1 MKKQTE
7 KRSKI
12 VIYKVNSDCHSRLQG
27 SCVKWFRYQ
36 YSEYKDLL
44 FAIPNGL
51 PIFDKEL
58 RVKIYNRL
66 NKEGLKA
73 GVPDLFLALPR
84 GIYHGVFIEIKYD
97 SDRLRKVQADMIRE
111 LESENYKCIIV
122 RSLEEFI
129 EEINSYMR
137 IK

>member
-84 GIYHGVFIEIKYD
+84 GIYHGAFIEIKYD

-122 RSLEEFI
+122 RSLDEFI
-129 EEINSYMR
+129 EQINEYMR

>member
-1 MKKQTE
+1 MKKQIE
-7 KRSKI
+7 KRKKI
-12 VIYKVNSDCHSRLQG
+12 VIYKVNSDGHSRLQ
-27 SCVKWFRYQ
+27 SACVKWFRYQ

-66 NKEGLKA
+66 NREGLKA

-84 GIYHGVFIEIKYD
+84 GIYHGAFIEIKYD

-122 RSLEEFI
+122 RSLDEFI
-129 EEINSYMR
+129 EQINEYMR

>member
-7 KRSKI
+7 KRSK
-12 VIYKVNSDCHSRLQG
+12 VFIYTVNLDGHSRLQAG
-27 SCVKWFRYQ
+27 CVKWFRYQ
-36 YSEYKDLL
+36 YSEYKNLL

-84 GIYHGVFIEIKYD
+84 GIYHGAFIEIKYGD
-97 SDRLRKVQADMIRE
+97 DRLRKNQFDMIQ
-111 LESENYKCIIV
+111 LLTAQGYKCIVINN
-122 RSLEEFI
+122 LNDFI
-129 EEINSYMR
+129 DEINSYLSL
-137 IK
+137 K

>member
-7 KRSKI
+7 KRSKV
-12 VIYKVNSDCHSRLQG
+12 VIYKVNSDGHSRLQAG
-27 SCVKWFRYQ
+27 CVKWFRYQ

-51 PIFDKEL
+51 PIYDNKL
-58 RVKIYNRL
+58 RVQIYNRL
-66 NKEGLKA
+66 KKEGLQP
-73 GVPDLFLALPR
+73 GVPDLFLAV
-84 GIYHGVFIEIKYD
+84 GNSIYNGLFIEVK
-97 SDRLRKVQADMIRE
+97 SKTDRLRKTQADMIRE

-122 RSLEEFI
+122 RSLDEFI
-129 EEINSYMR
+129 DEINEYMR

>member
-7 KRSKI
+7 KRSKV
-12 VIYKVNSDCHSRLQG
+12 VIYKVNSDGHSRLQAG
-27 SCVKWFRYQ
+27 CVKWFRYQ

-73 GVPDLFLALPR
+73 GVPDLFLAVPKS
-84 GIYHGVFIEIKYD
+84 IYHGLFIEIK
-97 SDRLRKVQADMIRE
+97 SGEDRLRKNQFDMIQ
-111 LESENYKCIIV
+111 LLTAQGYKCIVINN
-122 RSLEEFI
+122 LNDFI
-129 EEINSYMR
+129 NEINSYLS
-137 IK
+137 KK

>member
-12 VIYKVNSDCHSRLQG
+12 VIYKVNSDGHSRLQ
-27 SCVKWFRYQ
+27 SACVKWFRYQ
-36 YSEYKDLL
+36 YSEYKDPL

-66 NKEGLKA
+66 NREGLKA

-84 GIYHGVFIEIKYD
+84 GIYHGAFIEIKYD
-97 SDRLRKVQADMIRE
+97 SDGLRKMQADMIRA
-111 LESENYKCIIV
+111 LEQQNYKCVVV
-122 RSLEEFI
+122 RSVDEFI
-129 EEINSYMR
+129 EIIDEYLR

>member
-7 KRSKI
+7 KRSKV
-12 VIYKVNSDCHSRLQG
+12 VIYKVNSDGHSRLQAG
-27 SCVKWFRYQ
+27 CVKWFRYQ

-66 NKEGLKA
+66 NREGLKA

-84 GIYHGVFIEIKYD
+84 GIYHGAFIEIKYD
-97 SDRLRKVQADMIRE
+97 SDGLRKKQVDMICA
-111 LESENYKCIIV
+111 LEQQNYKCVVV
-122 RSLEEFI
+122 RSLDEFI
-129 EEINSYMR
+129 EQINEYMR

>member
-27 SCVKWFRYQ
+27 SCVRWFRYQ

-66 NKEGLKA
+66 NREGLKA

-84 GIYHGVFIEIKYD
+84 GIYHGAFIEIKYD
-97 SDRLRKVQADMIRE
+97 SDRLRKTQADMIRE

-122 RSLEEFI
+122 RSLDEFI
-129 EEINSYMR
+129 EQINEYMR

>member
-66 NKEGLKA
+66 NREGLKA

-84 GIYHGVFIEIKYD
+84 GIYHGAFIEIKYD

-129 EEINSYMR
+129 EQINEYMR
-137 IK
+137 IR

>member
-7 KRSKI
+7 KRSKV
-12 VIYKVNSDCHSRLQG
+12 VIYKVNSDGHSSLQAG
-27 SCVKWFRYQ
+27 CVKWFRYQ
-36 YSEYKDLL
+36 YREYKDLL

-66 NKEGLKA
+66 NREGLKA

-84 GIYHGVFIEIKYD
+84 GIYHGAFIEIKYD

-129 EEINSYMR
+129 EQINEYMR

>member
-7 KRSKI
+7 KRSKV
-12 VIYKVNSDCHSRLQG
+12 VIYKVHSDGHSRLQAG
-27 SCVKWFRYQ
+27 CVKWFRYQ

-84 GIYHGVFIEIKYD
+84 GIYHGAFIEIKYD

-111 LESENYKCIIV
+111 LESEKYKCIIV
-122 RSLEEFI
+122 RSLDDFI
-129 EEINSYMR
+129 EQINEYMR